1 MKLKS
6 IIMTACAA
14 FVLSFLIALISRAG
28 MPRALFRAVISAVIF
43 GAVACLI
50 QFLYGKFLSDVS
62 SGASDSE
69 VVADTKPVT
78 GSLVN
83 LVVNDEELEEEE
95 GSPQFSVD
103 GGSRILSGDDMKPLQ
118 VSRPAAGGSY
128 GKTSL
133 EDIGRS
139 DGNSIPAVVAKTVA
153 SGSAPVAPASVES
166 GFKPVNL
173 ADAASLAGAAAVPAE
188 PQLVEQ
194 PVTQF
199 SPAKFSGGN
208 EEQLDELPDV
218 SELGILPGKNS
229 DDVIKDSDFAT
240 EGKNSA
246 ALKAAFGDGI
256 KTESKD
262 TALMAEAIRTVLAK
276 E

>member
-6 IIMTACAA
+6 VIMTACMA
-14 FVLSFLIALISRAG
+14 FVLSFLIALISRVG
-28 MPRALFRAVISAVIF
+28 MPRALFRAAISAVIF

-50 QFLYGKFLSDVS
+50 QFLYSRFLSDVS

-69 VVADTKPVT
+69 VVEDTKPVT

-95 GSPQFSVD
+95 GGPQFSVD
-103 GGSRILSGDDMKPLQ
+103 AGSRILAGDDIKPIQ
-118 VSRPAAGGSY
+118 MSQPAGGSY

-133 EDIGRS
+133 EDIGKS
-139 DGNSIPAVVAKTVA
+139 DGNNIAAVSAKTVTPA
-153 SGSAPVAPASVES
+153 STPVAPAVAVDS

-173 ADAASLAGAAAVPAE
+173 ADAASLAGAASVPAE
-188 PQLVEQ
+188 SQLDQ
-194 PVTQF
+194 PARQF
-199 SPAKFSGGN
+199 SPVKFSVN
-208 EEQLDELPDV
+208 DDQLDELPDV
-218 SELGILPGKNS
+218 SELGILPGKNI

-240 EGKNSA
+240 EGRNSA

>member
-6 IIMTACAA
+6 VIMTACAA

-28 MPRALFRAVISAVIF
+28 MPRSLFRAVISAVIF
-43 GAVACLI
+43 GAVSCLI
-50 QFLYGKFLSDVS
+50 QFLYGKFLSDVA
-62 SGASDSE
+62 SGTSDSE
-69 VVADTKPVT
+69 VVEDAKPVT

-118 VSRPAAGGSY
+118 MPRPAAGGSY
-128 GKTSL
+128 GKTPL
-133 EDIGRS
+133 DDIGRN
-139 DGNSIPAVVAKTVA
+139 DGNNIATVAAKTVIPDPAPSA
-153 SGSAPVAPASVES
+153 SEKT

-173 ADAASLAGAAAVPAE
+173 ADATSLAGTAAVQE
-188 PQLVEQ
+188 KSQVVEQ
-194 PVTQF
+194 PVSQF
-199 SPAKFSGGN
+199 VPTKFSGMN

-218 SELGILPGKNS
+218 SELGILPGKNN

-240 EGKNSA
+240 EGRNSA